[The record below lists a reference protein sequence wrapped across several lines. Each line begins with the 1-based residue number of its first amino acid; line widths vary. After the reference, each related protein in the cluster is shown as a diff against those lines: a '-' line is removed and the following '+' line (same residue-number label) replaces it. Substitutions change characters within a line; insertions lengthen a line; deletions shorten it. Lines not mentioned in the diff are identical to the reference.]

1 MGGSRSGDRGG
12 RQPVPGPGP
21 VPGRGAGAAPA
32 TGGPA
37 AAAPPIL
44 VRPCHVLRRQQ
55 AIAVARIYHE
65 AFPPAQRI
73 GDSALF
79 RLVPAGPEELG
90 GWTFHL
96 AEHPHETVGFAA
108 GLHVSHLRLAYLA
121 YLAVAGTWRGQGAG
135 TALLESLI
143 KHWVGSGPRP
153 PHWLFLEVERPELA
167 AEPADRA
174 LRERRIRFYTRHGF
188 QRLEADFQ
196 APPLGP
202 ELPVV
207 PYWVLMLPL
216 IEPDLRPATIRT
228 ALADLYREVYGLA
241 EDHPLVAN
249 CLGSFR
255 AP

>member
-1 MGGSRSGDRGG
+1 MGGARRGDGGGEQSR
-12 RQPVPGPGP
+12 
-21 VPGRGAGAAPA
+21 PGRGAGGAAAPA
-32 TGGPA
+32 
-37 AAAPPIL
+37 PPIV
-44 VRPCHVLRRQQ
+44 VRPCLVLRRHQ
-55 AIAVARIYHE
+55 ALAIVRIYHE

-73 GDSALF
+73 GDSALLG
-79 RLVPAGPEELG
+79 LVPSGTEEFG

-96 AEHPHETVGFAA
+96 AEHPHETIGFAA
-108 GLHVSHLRLAYLA
+108 GLHVSHLRLAYVP
-121 YLAVAGTWRGQGAG
+121 YLAVAGTWRGHGAG
-135 TALLESLI
+135 TALLESVI
-143 KHWVGSGPRP
+143 KHWVEGSSPP

-167 AEPADRA
+167 AGPADRA
-174 LRERRIRFYTRHGF
+174 LRERRIRFYARRGF

-228 ALADLYREVYGLA
+228 ALADLYGEVYGLA

-249 CLGSFR
+249 CLKTFR
-255 AP
+255 ALP